1 MHYIL
6 GKSIREKYAAT
17 LFKDPPKYSDYE
29 VTSSQVQRTMLSA
42 YSHMMGLYPL
52 GSGLDT
58 TNEVDDTKLPPFASA
73 ASSFEGKSALE
84 GGYRAIPVNVLATET
99 DFIFMR
105 AFDTYCKKAKAFVTT
120 ESDKRANSKERMEL
134 IAPVAKGITDA
145 GYNS

>member
-6 GKSIREKYAAT
+6 GKSIREKYATT

-52 GSGLDT
+52 GSGLKT
-58 TNEVDDTKLPPFASA
+58 TNEVAETKLPPFTSA
-73 ASSFEGKSALE
+73 ASSFESEYALQE
-84 GGYRAIPVNVLATET
+84 GYRAIPVNVLATET

-105 AFDTYCKKAKAFVTT
+105 AFDTVCKKAKDFVTK
-120 ESDKRANSKERMEL
+120 ESDRRAESKERMDL
-134 IAPVAKGITDA
+134 IAPVAEGIINA
-145 GYNS
+145 GYTS